1 MQNRSLSQ
9 IISSER
15 SCLADD
21 GKRFHEGKSNKQALL
36 HTLEE
41 MLGTGEA
48 SNFTYGDE
56 TKVLRNSETGNT
68 VSVCKCITTENITA
82 EDKLISG
89 TYCHPDLIPH
99 IGCWVSP
106 DSVLMVSEVV
116 NGYITMEYNDK
127 HSANLL
133 F

>member
-1 MQNRSLSQ
+1 MCSD
-9 IISSER
+9 
-15 SCLADD
+15 A

-56 TKVLRNSETGNT
+56 AKALRNSETGNT
-68 VSVCKCITTENITA
+68 VSVCKCITAENITA

-99 IGCWVSP
+99 IGLG
-106 DSVLMVSEVV
+106 SVKLSIATLLW
-116 NGYITMEYNDK
+116 NTK
-127 HSANLL
+127 TSSAHIYC

>member
-1 MQNRSLSQ
+1 MCSD
-9 IISSER
+9 
-15 SCLADD
+15 A

-56 TKVLRNSETGNT
+56 AKALRNSETGNT

-89 TYCHPDLIPH
+89 TYCHPLLVPH
-99 IGCWVSP
+99 IACWVSA
-106 DSVLMVSEVV
+106 DFAVMDIEVV
-116 NGYITMEYNDK
+116 NNYFIVENKDE
-127 HSANLL
+127 HSTNLL
-133 F
+133 I

>member
-1 MQNRSLSQ
+1 MCSD
-9 IISSER
+9 
-15 SCLADD
+15 A

-41 MLGTGEA
+41 MLGTGAA

-56 TKVLRNSETGNT
+56 AKALRNSETGNT
-68 VSVCKCITTENITA
+68 VSVCKCITAENITA

-89 TYCHPDLIPH
+89 TYCHPDFIPH

-106 DSVLMVSEVV
+106 DPIPIASKVV
-116 NGYITMEYNDK
+116 NGYITMEHDD
-127 HSANLL
+127 
-133 F
+133 